1 MDAVPDLKE
10 IFDAISLAYER
21 SAVYGVEAPA
31 TAIDDAAQRV
41 RTIIEWNR

>member
-10 IFDAISLAYER
+10 IFDAISLSYER

-31 TAIDDAAQRV
+31 VAVDAAARRV
-41 RTIIEWNR
+41 RIIIDWNR